1 MPFFEFR
8 DRQLHYV
15 DLDERKKHDNE
26 LAIVFVH
33 GAGSSHL
40 IWTLQLLDFKNEY
53 RVIALD
59 LSGHGQS
66 EQSKYEPNIEKGYAM
81 ELAALI
87 KHLDLD
93 DFVLVGHSMGGG
105 VVMSYML
112 NEKVR
117 QPCGAVLVGTSPNL
131 DLSKVTVGL
140 VIEAFEDHDMP
151 YDISALDDDLK
162 TLSVTKLKNLQKT
175 ITRLHTKTILK
186 DLSACD
192 DFDITN
198 QVNKITTPSFVLVG
212 QDDDIIPPHVA
223 KKLEEL
229 LPRADI
235 AVVKNADHTP
245 MVEQPKT
252 FNKLLRKF
260 LTWVSENAI
269 TPKNQP
275 S

>member
-8 DRQLHYV
+8 GRKLHYV
-15 DLDERKKHDNE
+15 DLDEREKPDSE

-53 RVIALD
+53 RVIAID

-66 EQSKYEPNIEKGYAM
+66 EESKYEPNIEKGFAM
-81 ELAALI
+81 EVAALLE
-87 KHLDLD
+87 HLDLH

-105 VVMSYML
+105 VVMCYLL
-112 NEKVR
+112 NNKVR
-117 QPCGAVLVGTSPNL
+117 QPCAAVLVGTSPDL
-131 DLSKVTVGL
+131 DLSKVTKGL
-140 VIEAFEDHDMP
+140 VIEAFEQHDMP
-151 YDISALDDDLK
+151 YDIAALDEDLK

-175 ITRLHTKTILK
+175 ISRLHTGSILK
-186 DLSACD
+186 DLSACN
-192 DFDITN
+192 DFDITSR
-198 QVNKITTPSFVLVG
+198 VNEINIPSFVLVG

-245 MVEQPKT
+245 MVEQPKI
-252 FNKLLRKF
+252 FNNLLRKF
-260 LTWVSENAI
+260 LTWVSENTI
-269 TPKNQP
+269 T
-275 S
+275 